1 MELEIK
7 IGGIQYKL
15 EIDTDD
21 GYVTTVFSVAVW
33 NGAKY
38 LTLPL
43 RNKDLEEFLDR
54 YQDELN
60 EEFQESEKEKFIAY
74 MEEKGQDR

>member
-15 EIDTDD
+15 EIDTDE